1 MPLLALL
8 PQPLEPPEQL
18 VPRVLIPR
26 READA
31 PALIANRRPHL
42 PLVPMR
48 GVDVAADT
56 GPALGVGAVAW
67 VEHVLLDYLV
77 RPTQHRRRDG
87 QARHLG
93 RLEVD
98 EQLAPFVMLPVPRIV
113 LGHRVL

>member
-8 PQPLEPPEQL
+8 PQPLEPPAQL

-31 PALIANRRPHL
+31 PALVANRRPHL

-56 GPALGVGAVAW
+56 GPALGVGAVAAAAW
-67 VEHVLLDYLV
+67 VAHVLLDDLV

-98 EQLAPFVMLPVPRIV
+98 EQLA
-113 LGHRVL
+113 